1 MNQSYSQSQNSKNG
15 PKVYKSEAQR
25 LQEEADT
32 FTKKFEHEKK

>member
-1 MNQSYSQSQNSKNG
+1 MNRTYNMSNDSR
-15 PKVYKSEAQR
+15 PKEYKSEAQR

>member
-1 MNQSYSQSQNSKNG
+1 MNRTYNMSNQSKG
-15 PKVYKSEAQR
+15 PIVYKSEAAR

>member
-1 MNQSYSQSQNSKNG
+1 MNKTYTMSNNSRG
-15 PKVYKSEAQR
+15 PVVYKSEAQR

>member
-1 MNQSYSQSQNSKNG
+1 MSQNSKG
-15 PKVYKSEAQR
+15 GTVYKSEAQR